1 VAGARNQS
9 CLEKGRRAISS
20 IFRAYEVA
28 GPGGL
33 RVPDCRA
40 VQRRSA
46 ADRGH
51 TCAAA
56 EILIARRMLT
66 PPVTGSAAGPGVTP
80 GQERRPA
87 TAAETLS
94 SLPAGR
100 TSPGPERQ
108 SRAPTE
114 CTPAGM
120 TNDL

>member
-80 GQERRPA
+80 GQGAPA
-87 TAAETLS
+87 S
-94 SLPAGR
+94 HG
-100 TSPGPERQ
+100 G
-108 SRAPTE
+108 
-114 CTPAGM
+114 
-120 TNDL
+120 